1 MVFHTID
8 DIIKKARTLDKPR
21 KVAVAQAAHDH
32 VIDAVLRAKKEGFVD
47 PILVGSKAEIAP
59 LVEQFGG
66 DVADENYVDVAS
78 KDPNEIAAKTIQI
91 VKEGRADF
99 IMKGKLNT
107 AEILRAVLNKE
118 HGLKHGKLITQFSLA
133 QIPGLKK
140 LVVLNDAAITPY
152 PTLEQKAEQIR
163 LVSGTLRD
171 IGYDEQIHVA
181 ALCAAETLNPKI
193 IESVEAAKL
202 KEMCQE
208 GAFPGV
214 YVEGPISLDITLDA
228 EVAKLKGFESPVAGN
243 ADVLLFPNMV
253 AGNLTSKL
261 LTIVGGGVSVG
272 MVIGAGVPISLTS
285 RAATA
290 EAKYT
295 SLALAASAVREVK

>member
-1 MVFHTID
+1 MVFHKIE
-8 DIIKKARTLDKPR
+8 DIIEKARSLDHPR
-21 KVAVAQAAHDH
+21 RVAVAQAEHDH
-32 VIDAVLRAKKEGFVD
+32 VIEAVLRAKKDGFVD
-47 PILVGSKAEIAP
+47 PILLGRKEPIKA

-66 DVADENYVDVAS
+66 DIPDEQYIDIPS
-78 KDPNEIAAKTIQI
+78 DDPNEIAAATIE
-91 VKEGRADF
+91 VGKEGKADF

-118 HGLKHGKLITQFSLA
+118 RGLEHGKLITQFSFA
-133 QIPGLKK
+133 QIPGYPK

-152 PTLEQKAEQIR
+152 PTLEQKAEQIM
-163 LVSGTLRD
+163 LVSRTLRD
-171 IGYDEQIHVA
+171 IGYDQEIYVA
-181 ALCAAETLNPKI
+181 ALCAAENLNPKI
-193 IESVEAAKL
+193 IESSEAKL
-202 KEMCQE
+202 LKDMCQK

-228 EVAKLKGFESPVAGN
+228 EVARLKGFESPVAGN

-253 AGNLTSKL
+253 AGNLASKM

-290 EAKYT
+290 DAKYS
-295 SLALAASAVREVK
+295 SLALAATAV